1 MLFTGLGRSVLG
13 ETVPL
18 VLGPWS
24 LVLVKKRHFYV
35 KKLVFFY
42 KFHGCKKAAFL
53 CKNPSFLQI
62 VRL

>member
-13 ETVPL
+13 ETVP
-18 VLGPWS
+18 

-42 KFHGCKKAAFL
+42 KFRGCKKAASL